1 VLSVYLYSNSNEVHN
16 LELLDNESENA
27 TIICPHP
34 MAADAIRSK
43 MSDPSRVEVI
53 TISKFSSDLL
63 GEIDPELVAKRKADL
78 LGQLAT
84 IWKKKLSSFS
94 ADSFFDSFNLFT
106 ELRGYTLDFE
116 MVKEVLPF
124 YDEAIQ
130 KSLPVY
136 WMYLEQL
143 ELVDEHKAN
152 EILTHHLKEG
162 DVEKKEKTY
171 IFWGFNHINSGQIDF
186 INALGIRNK
195 VYIPF
200 SKEVFK
206 QSRGFDWIRWFRADE
221 LDEEVVEFKKS
232 VESYFF
238 PKKRLASKLLEIEQ
252 DNKISEILLGEKK
265 VSLDS
270 CLEASVISSNFR
282 TNADLF
288 SSYNKRIFDKVEKF
302 VGEEVSSE
310 ELLAFIDE
318 SLNTCLK
325 REFERKDFRL
335 IKVYKLLKDVLS
347 DYVALSSDNEVIK
360 FYDIQVIREII
371 QLNFPRDYFIPIG
384 SDQTKCPIFG
394 LNELENCGTTKSPI
408 FVVSEDYQGV
418 KKGGSRYQEDVIKF
432 LSALGPIQRPE
443 LEFLIVREKFREL
456 INESGFRFCL
466 QEGLMDSDRN
476 WNDFLKGIEFS
487 EIELSSPKEI
497 VKKDFLNQKFSSFTG
512 KVSASKL
519 QSYLDCPRKFY
530 YSFIDRKEIEV
541 SNSKEIRPNEIGSL
555 EHEVI
560 EAYFKKSKIWDEPIF
575 KEVVEN
581 TYAEFIKENRKH
593 LNDMKEKLSLYE
605 IYNYSESGIK
615 FVLNILDNLPGST
628 VEFETSLAEGSDVS
642 GRIDC
647 LIKYE
652 DKFVILDFK
661 RSGFSIPTKS
671 DIEKFNKIQ
680 LPFYLNYFGG
690 DLSSV
695 IFWGFVNLSEPEAS
709 LVINGGHDLSKELM
723 SNVGLSSSS
732 RKSGFDQISD
742 WFEDYSDFEKEAI
755 GNLFK
760 ESEWKANPRKD
771 DVCTFCSVSNLCTRG
786 SNQ

>member
-1 VLSVYLYSNSNEVHN
+1 
-16 LELLDNESENA
+16 
-27 TIICPHP
+27 

-43 MSDPSRVEVI
+43 MKHPSRVEVI

-63 GEIDPELVAKRKADL
+63 GEIDPELSAKRKADL

-116 MVKEVLPF
+116 LVKEVLPF

-130 KSLPVY
+130 QSLPIY

-143 ELVDEHKAN
+143 GLVDEHKAN

-162 DVEKKEKTY
+162 DIEKEEKTY
-171 IFWGFNHINSGQIDF
+171 IFWGFNHVNSGQIDF

-206 QSRGFDWIRWFRADE
+206 QSRAFDWIRWFRAEE
-221 LDEEVVEFKKS
+221 LNEEVIEFKYK
-232 VESYFF
+232 VAGHTFA
-238 PKKRLASKLLEIEQ
+238 KKRLASKLLEISE
-252 DNKISEILLGEKK
+252 DKEISEILLGEKK

-282 TNADLF
+282 TSADLF
-288 SSYNKRIFDKVEKF
+288 SSYNKRVFDKLEKF
-302 VGEEVSSE
+302 VGEEASSE
-310 ELLAFIDE
+310 DLLSYIDE
-318 SLNTCLK
+318 SLNNCLK
-325 REFERKDFRL
+325 KDFDGKDFRL
-335 IKVYKLLKDVLS
+335 IKVYKLLKDTLS
-347 DYVALSSDNEVIK
+347 EYVALSDDNEVIK
-360 FYDIQVIREII
+360 FYDVQVIREII

-384 SDQTKCPIFG
+384 SSQIKCPIFG
-394 LNELENCGTTKSPI
+394 LNELENCGTSSSPL

-432 LSALGPIQRPE
+432 LAALGPIQRPE

-456 INESGFRFCL
+456 ISSNEYRFCL
-466 QEGLMDSDRN
+466 QEGLIESDRN
-476 WNDFLKGIEFS
+476 WNDFLKGIEFV
-487 EIELSSPKEI
+487 ELELSSSKEI
-497 VKKDFLNQKFSSFTG
+497 IKKDFLKIDFSSYTG

-519 QSYLDCPRKFY
+519 QSYLDCPRKYY

-541 SNSKEIRPNEIGSL
+541 NNSKEIRPNEIGSL

-560 EAYFKKSKIWDEPIF
+560 EEYFKKISSWDENVF

-581 TYAEFIKENRKH
+581 TYSEFIKENRKH
-593 LNDMKEKLSLYE
+593 LNDMKDKLSLYE
-605 IYNYSESGIK
+605 IFNYSENGIR
-615 FVLNILDNLPGST
+615 FVLNILENLPGSS
-628 VEFETSLAEGSDVS
+628 VLFETSLAGTEEVS

-652 DKFVILDFK
+652 DKFAILDFK
-661 RSGFSIPTKS
+661 RSGFSIPTKT

-690 DLSSV
+690 ELSKV
-695 IFWGFVNLSEPEAS
+695 IFWGFVNLSEPESS
-709 LVINGGHDLSKELM
+709 LIINGGHELSKEFM
-723 SNVGLSSSS
+723 SNVGFTSSS
-732 RKSGFDQISD
+732 RKSSFDQIDD
-742 WFEDYSDFEKEAI
+742 WFSEYVEFEKGVVA
-755 GNLFK
+755 NLYK
-760 ESEWKANPRKD
+760 EKEWAANPKKD

-786 SNQ
+786 SN